1 MKSDKPTREKCVFC
15 NEKSRKKQ
23 VIAFPKSA
31 LSKGFSYLCKRN
43 IFLINNPSI
52 NRNIFL
58 INNPSINQ
66 QDHEKAI
73 RTFCG
78 MRSCRM

>member
-1 MKSDKPTREKCVFC
+1 MRYENKNMKSDKPTREKYVFC
-15 NEKSRKKQ
+15 NEKSRKNKLLHSQ
-23 VIAFPKSA
+23 RVSSQKV
-31 LSKGFSYLCKRN
+31 
-43 IFLINNPSI
+43 FLIFANEISL
-52 NRNIFL
+52 RNIFL

>member
-1 MKSDKPTREKCVFC
+1 MCFLQRKEPKKQVIAFPK
-15 NEKSRKKQ
+15 KKQ

-52 NRNIFL
+52 N
-58 INNPSINQ
+58 Q

>member
-52 NRNIFL
+52 N
-58 INNPSINQ
+58 Q

>member
-1 MKSDKPTREKCVFC
+1 MCFLQRKEP
-15 NEKSRKKQ
+15 KKQ

-43 IFLINNPSI
+43 IFLS
-52 NRNIFL
+52 
-58 INNPSINQ
+58 NNPSINQ

-73 RTFCG
+73 RTLCG